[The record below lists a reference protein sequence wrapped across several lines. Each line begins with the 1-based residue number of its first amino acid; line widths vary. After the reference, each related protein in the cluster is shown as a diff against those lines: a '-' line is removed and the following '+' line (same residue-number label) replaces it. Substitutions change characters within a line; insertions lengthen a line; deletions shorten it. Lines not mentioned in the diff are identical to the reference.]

1 MRLAARSKAARSS
14 AARSTVVF
22 ALDGCELDGGAAALD
37 GGVLDGGTLDCG
49 TLDGGA
55 RFFDTL
61 SSGTLT
67 FDHSQETCSGAVV
80 WSTAARSAR
89 HALGA
94 ARARRHSTLD
104 GGTLDGGPL
113 NGGARSTAMHARR
126 RHARASTAAQL
137 QTDGV
142 LQLLHRAASITVVT
156 RRRRDHAPRR
166 RRVTFAF
173 PVGGRQLCTS
183 RIIHFRVASPAVT
196 SVGTSSRILRQ
207 KQPPSTPTHPHCR
220 PSTSTTH

>member
-1 MRLAARSKAARSS
+1 M
-14 AARSTVVF
+14 VF

-89 HALGA
+89 HAHAGGA
-94 ARARRHSTLD
+94 LDGGALDGGTID
-104 GGTLDGGPL
+104 GGTLDGGTL
-113 NGGARSTAMHARR
+113 NGDARSTAAHARR
-126 RHARASTAAQL
+126 PHARASTAAQL

-142 LQLLHRAASITVVT
+142 LQLLQRLPS
-156 RRRRDHAPRR
+156 
-166 RRVTFAF
+166 
-173 PVGGRQLCTS
+173 PVLVR
-183 RIIHFRVASPAVT
+183 
-196 SVGTSSRILRQ
+196 
-207 KQPPSTPTHPHCR
+207 
-220 PSTSTTH
+220 

>member
-1 MRLAARSKAARSS
+1 M
-14 AARSTVVF
+14 F

-89 HALGA
+89 HAHDGGALDGGALDGGALDGTARSTA
-94 ARARRHSTLD
+94 ARSTAVRSTAAHARRRCTLD
-104 GGTLDGGPL
+104 GGMLEPRQRHSCRRMEFFSCFTELLQSPSLLDAAVITRHGG
-113 NGGARSTAMHARR
+113 
-126 RHARASTAAQL
+126 
-137 QTDGV
+137 V
-142 LQLLHRAASITVVT
+142 E
-156 RRRRDHAPRR
+156 
-166 RRVTFAF
+166 
-173 PVGGRQLCTS
+173 
-183 RIIHFRVASPAVT
+183 
-196 SVGTSSRILRQ
+196 
-207 KQPPSTPTHPHCR
+207 
-220 PSTSTTH
+220 

>member
-1 MRLAARSKAARSS
+1 M
-14 AARSTVVF
+14 VF

-89 HALGA
+89 HAHDDGA
-94 ARARRHSTLD
+94 LDGGALD
-104 GGTLDGGPL
+104 GGTL
-113 NGGARSTAMHARR
+113 NGGARSTAAR
-126 RHARASTAAQL
+126 SSLDGGTAA
-137 QTDGV
+137 DG
-142 LQLLHRAASITVVT
+142 RSSSAASPSCFKSPSLLDAAVIT
-156 RRRRDHAPRR
+156 RH
-166 RRVTFAF
+166 
-173 PVGGRQLCTS
+173 GG
-183 RIIHFRVASPAVT
+183 VE
-196 SVGTSSRILRQ
+196 
-207 KQPPSTPTHPHCR
+207 
-220 PSTSTTH
+220 

>member
-89 HALGA
+89 HAHDGGALDGGALDGGALDGGALDGTARSTA
-94 ARARRHSTLD
+94 ARSTAVRSTAAHARRRCTLD
-104 GGTLDGGPL
+104 GGMLEP
-113 NGGARSTAMHARR
+113 RQRHSCRR
-126 RHARASTAAQL
+126 MEFFSCF
-137 QTDGV
+137 
-142 LQLLHRAASITVVT
+142 
-156 RRRRDHAPRR
+156 RD
-166 RRVTFAF
+166 
-173 PVGGRQLCTS
+173 C
-183 RIIHFRVASPAVT
+183 
-196 SVGTSSRILRQ
+196 
-207 KQPPSTPTHPHCR
+207 PHQC
-220 PSTSTTH
+220 S